1 MVQAIT
7 FRSGN
12 CERAFI
18 MLSVIPSLRYS
29 MLGSALVF
37 ASGRIASEVMP
48 FREGRWRDGTFARD
62 NDAAPYEEELK
73 ASAGFES
80 WVKPIL
86 RSKVVNRSS
95 ARRRSNTGSDLS
107 QISHPSRSS

>member
-1 MVQAIT
+1 
-7 FRSGN
+7 
-12 CERAFI
+12 

-48 FREGRWRDGTFARD
+48 FREGWWRDGTFARD

-73 ASAGFES
+73 ASAGFD
-80 WVKPIL
+80 VKPIL
-86 RSKVVNRSS
+86 RSRVVNRSS

-107 QISHPSRSS
+107 QISHASRSSYARLSHWNGCS